1 MPFSRG
7 TVLGM
12 IKSVCQRVLTVVA
25 DATSMTRAF
34 RNVSASIFFSP
45 LLPLSPFFYPHF
57 RNFISTLKGLKGH
70 VSFISNE
77 ISLEK
82 PVQNVAVNY

>member
-7 TVLGM
+7 TVLEM
-12 IKSVCQRVLTVVA
+12 IKGVCQRVLTVVA

>member
-1 MPFSRG
+1 MPFSRE

-12 IKSVCQRVLTVVA
+12 INGVCQRVLTVVA

-45 LLPLSPFFYPHF
+45 LLPLSPFFYPPF
-57 RNFISTLKGLKGH
+57 
-70 VSFISNE
+70 
-77 ISLEK
+77 
-82 PVQNVAVNY
+82 P